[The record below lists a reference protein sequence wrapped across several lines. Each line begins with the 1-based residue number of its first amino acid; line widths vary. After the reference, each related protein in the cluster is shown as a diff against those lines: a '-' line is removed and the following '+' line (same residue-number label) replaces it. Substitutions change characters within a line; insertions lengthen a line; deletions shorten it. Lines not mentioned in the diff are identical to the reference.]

1 MLFVDRTI
9 ALSEQAISAD
19 LNAWEQ
25 VLVRYFL
32 AVGREGDASDIHAI
46 EVSPR
51 TLALAWGI
59 GPDRECEVEEAFRVA
74 LLRDSGCLLR
84 ALKDGPQRH
93 PSEDVP
99 NCFAI
104 LAMTLLIDLLLEGTA
119 DTGNQFRAKL
129 ADWLRINRTFSDLSG
144 VKLMWEELARW
155 LENRVAHG
163 APFRRL
169 VLPDPKS
176 WHHIGYTRRLSFPN
190 RADIRAVAQVL
201 AAVPE
206 RDLDNPVK
214 VIQAAAQLGN
224 RRNISIGLK
233 EAYDDFVQL
242 YYSQRRAIAD
252 HRFWRLAVQ
261 ARAVGTKPRV
271 VAALDIALTADEERE
286 FRVMHVS
293 TEEVHVHWT
302 LSSALRDKT
311 LTASSNLGSAV
322 GRGLLFFRQVGYGHW
337 TAEPDLAKCRNRVL
351 VAFDDRISNLL
362 SERLGDVISY
372 GRWKLTIDSIDA
384 MRVANEL
391 RICGIMVDASARL
404 FRPIAL
410 DGVRVYGA
418 WLGLPPFLPSI
429 DADTGQLRVVAE
441 GINAPEV
448 HISIA
453 DSIKLLSE
461 TSVVGSY
468 LVEPHLLQRE
478 SHPPWRLRLQFVD
491 RAAPHLKLGGKRQN
505 LSLLEDWTATG
516 LARVDSN
523 LPCHVDWSR
532 THNAMEWLLE
542 ALYASGAHGWDESE
556 IVNLV
561 RRADPETKLAP
572 WRTLRMLQEGGV
584 IEPRLRQ
591 GWKGRVWTLVPPRI
605 VVAWTDDAPI
615 ALAEGALCLNT
626 LEAFEMAA
634 TGMGGRPF
642 RIPGAARWSVPVT
655 GAVGVDPEL
664 LAYRLGWEFV
674 DQTEIPLS
682 TPMGLAKTDRIAEN
696 YKTAFSWCWR
706 ERRFSAFGATEA
718 EVRLAQLSH
727 PTAADHDVYR
737 VERNGERWHFLSRQA
752 AIAAAHSVARV
763 PLFAFADNRLEV
775 MAQDGGLPDKLAT
788 ALRRRRLASS
798 GFTLDFYMYPATV
811 EDAVWLAALLPGCVV
826 GASMYTEGSTGE
838 VLSRSRRSSGALRV
852 QWRDGRLTL

>member
-1 MLFVDRTI
+1 MHFVDRTNAPLERTI
-9 ALSEQAISAD
+9 PAD
-19 LNAWEQ
+19 VNAWEH

-51 TLALAWGI
+51 TLALACGI
-59 GPDRECEVEEAFRVA
+59 DPVREDEVEEAFRVA
-74 LLRDSGCLLR
+74 LLRDPGCLLR
-84 ALKDGPQRH
+84 ALRDGPQRH
-93 PSEDVP
+93 PSADVP
-99 NCFAI
+99 NCFAM
-104 LAMTLLIDLLLEGTA
+104 LAMTLLIDLLLEGA
-119 DTGNQFRAKL
+119 AETGNQFRAKL
-129 ADWLRINRTFSDLSG
+129 ADWLRIDRTFSDLSG

-155 LENRVAHG
+155 LEKRVAHG

-190 RADIRAVAQVL
+190 RADVRAVAQVL

-206 RDLDNPVK
+206 RDLDNPVT

-233 EAYDDFVQL
+233 EAYDDFVQS

-261 ARAVGTKPRV
+261 ARAVGAKPRGL
-271 VAALDIALTADEERE
+271 AAFDISLTADEERE
-286 FRVMHVS
+286 FRVTRVS
-293 TEEVHVHWT
+293 TEEVYVHWA
-302 LSSALRDKT
+302 LSAALRDKT

-322 GRGLLFFRQVGYGHW
+322 ARGLLFFRQVGYGHW
-337 TAEPDLAKCRNRVL
+337 TAEPDLAKCRSRVL
-351 VAFDDRISNLL
+351 VAFDDRISNRPC
-362 SERLGDVISY
+362 ERLGDVIRD
-372 GRWKLTIDSIDA
+372 GRWRLTTDSIDA
-384 MRVANEL
+384 IKVANEL
-391 RICGIMVDASARL
+391 RMCGIMVDASVRL
-404 FRPIAL
+404 FRPMAL

-418 WLGLPPFLPSI
+418 WLGLPPFLPAI
-429 DADTGQLRVVAE
+429 DADTGQLRVLAE
-441 GINAPEV
+441 GIDAAEV
-448 HISIA
+448 RISTA
-453 DSIKLLSE
+453 GSIRLLSE
-461 TSVVGSY
+461 TSIAGSY

-478 SHPPWRLRLQFVD
+478 SRPPWRLRLQFVD
-491 RAAPHLKLGGKRQN
+491 RAVPHLKLGGKRKD
-505 LSLLEDWTATG
+505 LSLLEDWNTTG
-516 LARVDSN
+516 PARVASN
-523 LPCHVDWSR
+523 LPCNVGWAR

-591 GWKGRVWTLVPPRI
+591 RWKGRVWTLLPPRI

-626 LEAFEMAA
+626 LEAFEMAT
-634 TGMGGRPF
+634 TGMGGTPF
-642 RIPGAARWSVPVT
+642 RIPGTARWSVPVT

-664 LAYRLGWEFV
+664 LACRLGWEFV
-674 DQTEIPLS
+674 EQTETPLS
-682 TPMGLAKTDRIAEN
+682 TPMGLAKTDRTAEN

-706 ERRFSAFGATEA
+706 DRRFSAFGATEA
-718 EVRLAQLSH
+718 EVRLTQLSH

-737 VERNGERWHFLSRQA
+737 VERDGERWHFLSRQA
-752 AIAAAHSVARV
+752 AIVAAHAVARV
-763 PLFAFADNRLEV
+763 PLFAFVDNRLEV

-788 ALRRRRLASS
+788 ALRRCRLASS
-798 GFTLDFYMYPATV
+798 GFAHDFYSYPATI

-826 GASMYTEGSTGE
+826 GASMRTEGSAGE
-838 VLSRSRRSSGALRV
+838 VLSRSRHSGGALRV
-852 QWRDGRLTL
+852 QWREGRLTL